1 MYFSQFGT
9 VVNVTLI
16 RDRETGISKGFGFVT
31 FAREEEAGNVVTM
44 MGKHIIEKRPVRVS
58 FASNQGQSV
67 NTKKSRNNCTE
78 ALDSMHLPEQ
88 SRLYMGPLE
97 GDVIAN
103 DVTKQFCQFG
113 TVQLVQRIRASE
125 TTVKKSFGFVDYHEG
140 SSAVCRAFGTR
151 AYVKGR
157 NVHLALSKFAMEL
170 LLSDTCIFFYEAYE
184 YCDEQ
189 HLEQHF
195 SQFGQV
201 YRALHIRSDPAATN
215 TTEYYPWKNYG
226 FIDFVTYESSNRAI
240 EMKTQLLHPGQYIRV
255 GRTLPQILLF
265 DLMAISDK
273 YGAEIKRRLEA
284 HQAHGTWGDS
294 KHIYGNITTSQV
306 RIPTSMVGKLIGER
320 GKSIAEITRDSK
332 VKINIPKVDHNI
344 KHVVISVTG
353 QKENIKTAQYLMQK
367 LLKGQK

>member
-1 MYFSQFGT
+1 M
-9 VVNVTLI
+9 
-16 RDRETGISKGFGFVT
+16 
-31 FAREEEAGNVVTM
+31 GN
-44 MGKHIIEKRPVRVS
+44 HIIERRPVRVS
-58 FASNQGQSV
+58 FAATQGQSQ
-67 NTKKSRNNCTE
+67 NSKKGKNNASE
-78 ALDSMHLPEQ
+78 VLDAMHLPEQ
-88 SRLYMGPLE
+88 SRLYLGPLE
-97 GDVIAN
+97 EDVIAN

-151 AYVKGR
+151 AFVKGR
-157 NVHLALSKFAMEL
+157 HVQLSLSKFAMEL

-201 YRALHIRSDPAATN
+201 YRALHIRNDPALTKPSD
-215 TTEYYPWKNYG
+215 YFPWKNYG
-226 FIDFVTYESSNRAI
+226 FIDFVSYASSARAL
-240 EMKTQLLHPGQYIRV
+240 EQKTQLLHPGQFVRV

-273 YGAEIKRRLEA
+273 YGVDIKKRLES
-284 HQAHGTWGDS
+284 HKAHGSWGDS
-294 KHIYGNITTSQV
+294 KYIYGNVTTSQV
-306 RIPTSMVGKLIGER
+306 RIPTAMVGKLIGER
-320 GKSIAEITRDSK
+320 GKSIAEVTRDSK

-344 KHVVISVTG
+344 KHVVISITG